1 METHIVCGVPIEV
14 DNIKINH
21 DGEIENWDLYI
32 GGVEIICACDFLT
45 SSIIKD
51 LEQKIL
57 KSR

>member
-14 DNIKINH
+14 DNVFINH
-21 DGEIENWDLYI
+21 DGDIDNWNVFI

-45 SSIIKD
+45 KSVIEELD
-51 LEQKIL
+51 QKIL